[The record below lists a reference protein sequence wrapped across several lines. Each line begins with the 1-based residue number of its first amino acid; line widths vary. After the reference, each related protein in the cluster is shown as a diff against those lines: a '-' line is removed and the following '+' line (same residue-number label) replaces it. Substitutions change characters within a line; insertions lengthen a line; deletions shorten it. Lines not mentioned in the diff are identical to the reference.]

1 MVCQRQSGLRQE
13 NRNKRHS
20 DLSPLTWGTADA
32 LIDRVLEV
40 SNLPEDITCTEVTH
54 SSPKWPCLAP
64 RSSGESHI
72 NIHIIL
78 VYIQMFAEYTHCE
91 FSLIYFLM
99 YQILELD
106 YFCLMAL
113 LVFLLQRG
121 CFFKYVET
129 HSVNSTHPLLIKK
142 GCFKLSSMYPF

>member
-64 RSSGESHI
+64 RSSGERHI

-91 FSLIYFLM
+91 FSLIYSRVGLFLFNGM
-99 YQILELD
+99 VGILATERQ
-106 YFCLMAL
+106 
-113 LVFLLQRG
+113 FLQMPS
-121 CFFKYVET
+121 YVET
-129 HSVNSTHPLLIKK
+129 HNVNSTHPLLIKK

>member
-64 RSSGESHI
+64 RSSGERHI

-91 FSLIYFLM
+91 FSLIYFLV

-121 CFFKYVET
+121 CFFKCRLMWKPIMLT
-129 HSVNSTHPLLIKK
+129 LLI
-142 GCFKLSSMYPF
+142 LS